1 MTLPTLRDIDDV
13 TSMTSS
19 HVTVSSPTQQ
29 VFLISNRPNL
39 RPVIISNRGWTAFN
53 RHGIFQITTWHFT
66 FCIFSV
72 FLNLWYSWILKPT
85 FVRVWK
91 KLRRQI
97 VSSLWLIALN
107 LDHDLDRDADWS
119 VPTWFLTFIDL
130 ETRAAHWTHAKANP
144 NNIFYFNNKFF
155 NFKIKKSALQLFFGL
170 MLTFNKN
177 ITNFNDQ

>member
-66 FCIFSV
+66 FLHFLSFYKSLI
-72 FLNLWYSWILKPT
+72 FLNSETDFCSSLK
-85 FVRVWK
+85 K

-144 NNIFYFNNKFF
+144 NNIFYFNNTFF
-155 NFKIKKSALQLFFGL
+155 YLKIEKSAP
-170 MLTFNKN
+170 
-177 ITNFNDQ
+177 

>member
-19 HVTVSSPTQQ
+19 HVTVSSLTQQ

-39 RPVIISNRGWTAFN
+39 RPVIISNRGWTALN
-53 RHGIFQITTWHFT
+53 RHRIFQITTWHFT
-66 FCIFSV
+66 FCIFLSFLKSLI
-72 FLNLWYSWILKPT
+72 FLNSETDFCSSL
-85 FVRVWK
+85 K

-144 NNIFYFNNKFF
+144 KNIFYFNNKFF
-155 NFKIKKSALQLFFGL
+155 YLKIEESAAL
-170 MLTFNKN
+170 
-177 ITNFNDQ
+177 